1 MASLTA
7 KQLTELANDFL
18 GMAQSVGDYRY
29 LHFGKLT
36 KAQNKQFSDLHW
48 SLLNYAD
55 DLFTQSAT
63 LVMDDVENALAQ
75 IKTISQE
82 MTVSYKQLTKVQ
94 KAIDIATA
102 AVTLGAAIFS
112 KNPLAIIDAADALIN
127 VWKESS

>member
-63 LVMDDVENALAQ
+63 VVMDDVENTLAQ
-75 IKTISQE
+75 IKTLSQE
-82 MTVSYKQLTKVQ
+82 MTVTYKQLARVQ
-94 KAIDIATA
+94 KAIDVASA

-112 KNPLAIIDAADALIN
+112 KNPLAVISAVDELLNA
-127 VWKESS
+127 WK